1 MNDPSRLVESEKE
14 SYNRTIE
21 ELVRAVQPFDE
32 IEACHQEDI
41 LRWIDSG
48 VPLCR
53 TRKPDTPPK
62 HLVSYFTLYDPKVN
76 QLLLVNH
83 KKALLWLPPGGHV
96 EPNEHPS
103 DTAKR
108 ELNEELG
115 VHLPLFVDDPI
126 FLTVT
131 ETVGVTAGHVDV
143 SLWYIFLADS
153 SCEYS
158 YDLEEFSE
166 IKWFGFDELPLD
178 RADPNLARF
187 CDKFSQFFSAH
198 SESFCTIGGLDG

>member
-14 SYNRTIE
+14 AYDRIIE

-32 IEACHQEDI
+32 IETCHQEDI
-41 LRWIDSG
+41 LRWIDTG

-108 ELNEELG
+108 ELNEELFKQG
-115 VHLPLFVDDPI
+115 SHSTRLFSLGLLPILLVLPLPYPPI
-126 FLTVT
+126 L
-131 ETVGVTAGHVDV
+131 
-143 SLWYIFLADS
+143 S
-153 SCEYS
+153 S
-158 YDLEEFSE
+158 
-166 IKWFGFDELPLD
+166 
-178 RADPNLARF
+178 
-187 CDKFSQFFSAH
+187 FF
-198 SESFCTIGGLDG
+198 